1 MTSGRGE
8 VAEGW
13 VRAPQA
19 FTLGARATTQYG
31 LFTQYN
37 RGLSRAC
44 ACMAVCMC
52 LWNVCANI
60 LLRCTHKRTALMSLK
75 KEVTFKGDTARVTM
89 WLTGALQGSD
99 YTPGLPWWC
108 INKTPHLTSCPQSNG
123 ASYKHTDASVQ
134 AHSSAG
140 KTALPLGQLYHTIM
154 FNWKDRR
161 VWIHWHLGL
170 QHSGRVSGQSL
181 QQKLALRMKQR
192 TKPTQKYK

>member
-1 MTSGRGE
+1 MVSSPNTT
-8 VAEGW
+8 VGW
-13 VRAPQA
+13 AGHVRVW
-19 FTLGARATTQYG
+19 L
-31 LFTQYN
+31 
-37 RGLSRAC
+37 C
-44 ACMAVCMC
+44 ACVFEMFVPTSC
-52 LWNVCANI
+52 WGVP
-60 LLRCTHKRTALMSLK
+60 TKRTALMSLK